1 MAGPRRGARRKEVR
15 MNSGREIARLKAERG
30 AVLLVHNYQRPEIQ
44 ELADHL
50 GDSLALARAAAGTDA
65 KMIVFCGVTF
75 MAGTAK
81 ILSPAKTVLIPQ
93 KEARCPM
100 AEMVDLRELE
110 ALKARHPDAAVVCY
124 VNTYA
129 DVKARADVC
138 VTSAN
143 AVKVVQS
150 LPQRRVIFVPDRNLA
165 AYCQRFTDKEI
176 IPWPGFC
183 YVHARITYEDVM
195 QARQAVP
202 DAVLLVHPECPPEV
216 IDCADEV
223 LSTEGMVKYAAA
235 SDRRSF
241 LIATEEGL
249 IARLRRE
256 FPAKTF
262 YAAGTPRVC
271 TQMKLTTLQ
280 DVYLAL
286 AERRYVIDLPEAVMQ
301 RARASLE
308 RMLQYA

>member
-1 MAGPRRGARRKEVR
+1 
-15 MNSGREIARLKAERG
+15 MNFGREIARLRKERE

-50 GDSLALARAAAGTDA
+50 GDSLYLARVAARTDA
-65 KMIVFCGVTF
+65 KVIVFCGVTF
-75 MAGTAK
+75 MAETAK
-81 ILSPAKTVLIPQ
+81 ILSPGKTVLIPQ

-100 AEMVDLRELE
+100 AEMVDLRELD
-110 ALKARHPDAAVVCY
+110 ALRARHPDAAVVCY

-143 AVKVVQS
+143 AVKVVQG

-176 IPWPGFC
+176 IPWPGYC
-183 YVHARITYEDVM
+183 YVHARITYEEVA
-195 QARQAVP
+195 QARKAVP

-223 LSTEGMVKYAAA
+223 LSTEGMVKYAAK
-235 SDRRSF
+235 SEKQRF
-241 LIATEEGL
+241 LIGTEEGL
-249 IARLRRE
+249 IARLKRE
-256 FPAKTF
+256 NPDKTF
-262 YAAGTPRVC
+262 FAAGTPRVC

-280 DVYLAL
+280 DVHLSLKEYRHVV
-286 AERRYVIDLPEAVMQ
+286 ELPEETMQ